1 MSTDREIMT
10 AWQRLLQS
18 SALAAGLP
26 DPLPLYGADGLG
38 GHETQQAILAFQARQ
53 VPPLALSGQFD
64 EATRAALNPPQQRAQ
79 APSIMESIQ
88 MFSSIVHLALSILP
102 GLPDDVSKIAAA
114 VAAFGRDA
122 TGPNALAA
130 ELRDAARFARILAD
144 EADKAANGLDPSGSA
159 QPQNPIAGK

>member
-10 AWQRLLQS
+10 AWQRLLQE
-18 SALAAGLP
+18 AAAKAGES
-26 DPLPLYGADGLG
+26 DPLPLFGADGLG
-38 GHETQQAILAFQARQ
+38 GHETQAAILAFQARQ
-53 VPPLALSGQFD
+53 KLPPSGEFD

-79 APSIMESIQ
+79 APSFMESVQ

-114 VAAFGRDA
+114 VAAFGKDA

-159 QPQNPIAGK
+159 QPQNPIVGK